1 VTASIPKEVDD
12 FSLINVDG
20 HYISLNNY
28 PDAKGFIIIFT
39 CNHCP
44 FAKLYPPRLNQLNNK
59 YKSLGIPLIA
69 ISSTDTIQFE
79 EDTYLNMIAK
89 SAAEDFNFPYLYD
102 NQQVVAKNFGAQ
114 KTPHAYVI
122 WKENNKWVVK
132 YNGAID
138 DNGAE
143 PEKVQIN
150 YVAKAVEALL
160 NDKKISIVETKSIGC
175 QIRFRK

>member
-1 VTASIPKEVDD
+1 
-12 FSLINVDG
+12 
-20 HYISLNNY
+20 
-28 PDAKGFIIIFT
+28 
-39 CNHCP
+39 
-44 FAKLYPPRLNQLNNK
+44 
-59 YKSLGIPLIA
+59 
-69 ISSTDTIQFE
+69 
-79 EDTYLNMIAK
+79 MIAK

-160 NDKKISIVETKSIGC
+160 NDKKPQLEIIAKELLDKEIIFKADMERLIGHRPFEEKNPEPEV
-175 QIRFRK
+175 IKDAIIFNDEKTEV

>member
-1 VTASIPKEVDD
+1 
-12 FSLINVDG
+12 
-20 HYISLNNY
+20 
-28 PDAKGFIIIFT
+28 
-39 CNHCP
+39 
-44 FAKLYPPRLNQLNNK
+44 
-59 YKSLGIPLIA
+59 
-69 ISSTDTIQFE
+69 
-79 EDTYLNMIAK
+79 M
-89 SAAEDFNFPYLYD
+89 
-102 NQQVVAKNFGAQ
+102 VAKNFVAQ

>member
-1 VTASIPKEVDD
+1 MK
-12 FSLINVDG
+12 
-20 HYISLNNY
+20 
-28 PDAKGFIIIFT
+28 
-39 CNHCP
+39 
-44 FAKLYPPRLNQLNNK
+44 
-59 YKSLGIPLIA
+59 
-69 ISSTDTIQFE
+69 
-79 EDTYLNMIAK
+79 AK

-114 KTPHAYVI
+114 KTPHAFVI
-122 WKENNKWVVK
+122 WKEQNKWVVK

-150 YVAKAVEALL
+150 YVAEAVEALL

-175 QIRFRK
+175 QIHFRK